1 MPDLMNSLLNQTFN
15 DFEVLLVV
23 ETSKDGIEAELR
35 RAING
40 DARFVVINQPCS
52 GSASAGRN
60 HGIEVSRGKYLVFV
74 DGDDFLEFD
83 ALERFHTA
91 IDQYGCL
98 DLLAGAAKLEW
109 ELSAPCAGENILSHP
124 IPCGKV
130 MTGAAALKIILPKH
144 FQPATWRQ
152 IYRGDFLRSHSDL
165 RQAVGRRHQDEEWT
179 PRVFVAAA
187 GFVAL
192 PFVFY
197 HYRKRVNSVTTKA
210 NPRSMIDCADN
221 LRDFIAFW
229 NSDKCPELVRGELA
243 SWYCDLFFHFF
254 NTKY

>member
-1 MPDLMNSLLNQTFN
+1 MNSLLNQTFN

-98 DLLAGAAKLEW
+98 DLLAGAAKLT
-109 ELSAPCAGENILSHP
+109 PNG
-124 IPCGKV
+124 
-130 MTGAAALKIILPKH
+130 
-144 FQPATWRQ
+144 RQ
-152 IYRGDFLRSHSDL
+152 RS
-165 RQAVGRRHQDEEWT
+165 G
-179 PRVFVAAA
+179 
-187 GFVAL
+187 
-192 PFVFY
+192 
-197 HYRKRVNSVTTKA
+197 
-210 NPRSMIDCADN
+210 
-221 LRDFIAFW
+221 
-229 NSDKCPELVRGELA
+229 
-243 SWYCDLFFHFF
+243 
-254 NTKY
+254 